1 MSTGC
6 TAGQTLY
13 RMRLAAERAGRLAE
27 WLQLAA
33 DYQNALAT
41 DSHSAIEK
49 ARVAILVARIGA
61 GHAVIR
67 ELTEGRS
74 P

>member
-1 MSTGC
+1 MPHG
-6 TAGQTLY
+6 L
-13 RMRLAAERAGRLAE
+13 R
-27 WLQLAA
+27 LAA
-33 DYQNALAT
+33 DYKNALAT

-67 ELTEGRS
+67 ELTEGRN